1 MEAIAAYSAVVVLS
15 ASLGVLTVGY
25 LTTHPLRMGRSS
37 FGAAVVLSALI
48 AVLVAGLDGPG
59 RWTSVAVAAA
69 VFVLSYFVATKRV
82 LGRRD
87 PRSVPEITR
96 AKHDRGSGHTAIV
109 YFTHGEPERYDPI
122 GWINQFREFD
132 HQGIRFVPVLA
143 RPFFLS
149 RLRQG
154 YLRIGRSD
162 HRRVHQRM
170 LESLAASYA
179 AEGDTDT
186 RFYLSFLD
194 DAPRLDAAVVRA
206 LNDGASRIIVSEVFT
221 TISSHTEEGEQLV
234 AALGLHDH
242 QVPIGFTGPLHDSET
257 LQSMFVHRANENL
270 GGTPKSE
277 VGVLLVG
284 HGQPEAWDRLWPTQ
298 TEQETS
304 FRMAVLRMLEADGFD
319 PKHLSL
325 AWMSFKDPKPGPI
338 AEELA
343 ARGARKIL
351 YFAASISAE
360 AMHSQYDIPEL
371 LAEARLPA
379 GTELVNLGAWNDDP
393 IVIRAIKERIDAQIS
408 AHA

>member
-1 MEAIAAYSAVVVLS
+1 MESIAAYSTVGVLS
-15 ASLGVLTVGY
+15 ASLGGLIVAFLTA
-25 LTTHPLRMGRSS
+25 HPLRMGRYS
-37 FGAAVVLSALI
+37 FAAAIVFSAITAFVV
-48 AVLVAGLDGPG
+48 VGLEGSQ
-59 RWTSVAVAAA
+59 RWTSIALAIA
-69 VFVLSYFVATKRV
+69 VFLAGYLVATKRV

-87 PRSVPEITR
+87 TRTVPEITR
-96 AKHDRGSGHTAIV
+96 SKDDRGSGHTAIV
-109 YFTHGEPERYDPI
+109 YFAHGEPECYDPI

-143 RPFFLS
+143 RPIFLY

-170 LESLAASYA
+170 LEALAASYA

-194 DAPRLDAAVVRA
+194 DAPRLDAAVVQA
-206 LNDGASRIIVSEVFT
+206 INEGASRIIVSEVFT

-234 AALGLHDH
+234 AALGLQDH
-242 QVPIGFTGPLHDSET
+242 QVPIGFTGPLYDSET
-257 LQSMFVHRANENL
+257 LKHMFVHRANENL
-270 GGTPKSE
+270 GGAPKSE

-284 HGQPEAWDRLWPTQ
+284 HGQPDEWDRLWPTQ

-304 FRMAVLRMLEADGFD
+304 FRKGVLRMLEADGFD
-319 PKHLSL
+319 PRHLSL

-338 AEELA
+338 AEDMA
-343 ARGARKIL
+343 AQGVRRIL

-371 LAEARLPA
+371 IAEARLPA

-393 IVIRAIKERIDAQIS
+393 IVIRAIKEKIDAQIS
-408 AHA
+408 AQA